1 MTNKE
6 IMEKLDKI
14 LMAALAKRKLSGT
27 VRSAQICFYA
37 SQWGLAS
44 FTPISFLRGILK
56 VSVNSS
62 PAASEL
68 EIQKEDL
75 IDYVNGR
82 LGTNAVRAVRII
94 VKW

>member
-1 MTNKE
+1 
-6 IMEKLDKI
+6 MEKLDKI

-37 SQWGLAS
+37 GQWGLAS
-44 FTPISFLRGILK
+44 FKPISFLRGILK

-68 EIQKEDL
+68 EIRKEEL
-75 IDYVNGR
+75 VDYINGR
-82 LGTNAVRAVRII
+82 LGQKSVRSVRII

>member
-1 MTNKE
+1 
-6 IMEKLDKI
+6 MEKLDKI
-14 LMAALAKRKLSGT
+14 LMSALAKKKLSGT

-37 SQWGLAS
+37 DEWGDGRFQA
-44 FTPISFLRGILK
+44 ISFLRGVLK

-75 IDYVNGR
+75 IDSVNKR
-82 LGTNAVRAVRII
+82 LGQNSVRSVRII

>member
-1 MTNKE
+1 
-6 IMEKLDKI
+6 MEKLDKI
-14 LMAALAKRKLSGT
+14 LMSALAKKKLSGT

-37 SQWGLAS
+37 GQWGKAS
-44 FTPISFLRGILK
+44 LIPISFLKGVLK

-68 EIQKEDL
+68 EIKKEEL
-75 IDYVNGR
+75 IEYINNR
-82 LGTNAVRAVRII
+82 LGQKTVRSVRII